1 MSARLSDYDFEL
13 PRELIASRPLP
24 DRAASRMMVVDR
36 SAGTVT
42 HRMFR
47 DLPEFIR
54 PGDLLVLN
62 NSRVIPARLL
72 TEDGR
77 IELLLFEQLGPA
89 RWKAFARPG
98 KRTRAGDSF
107 AIAGTMAHIES
118 VDENDGTRVVR
129 FEDAP
134 DLEKLGHI
142 PIPPYLGRED
152 DAEDRIRYQT
162 VYATVAGSVAAP
174 TAGLH
179 FTPEILAKLPHA
191 FVTLHVGPGTFLPVR
206 GENLDEHRMHGENY
220 DLGDGAAAAINAA
233 QRVIAVGTTSMRVL
247 ESLPAGP
254 IAPGAGR
261 TEIFIRPGF
270 EFRHAHALLTN
281 FHLPKST
288 LFVLVCALAG
298 HELIQR
304 AYAEAVREKY
314 RFFSYG
320 DCMLI
325 L

>member
-36 SAGTVT
+36 TTGTVT

-54 PGDLLVLN
+54 SGDLLVLN

-134 DLEKLGHI
+134 DLEKLGHM

-220 DLGDGAAAAINAA
+220 DLGDDAAVAINAA
-233 QRVIAVGTTSMRVL
+233 QRVIAVGTTSLRVL

-254 IAPGAGR
+254 VAAGAGR
-261 TEIFIRPGF
+261 TDIFIRPGF

>member
-134 DLEKLGHI
+134 DLEKLGHM

-254 IAPGAGR
+254 VAAGAGR
-261 TEIFIRPGF
+261 TDIFIRPGF

>member
-1 MSARLSDYDFEL
+1 MSSSLSDYDFEL
-13 PRELIASRPLP
+13 PRELVAVRPLP

-36 SAGTVT
+36 AAGTVT
-42 HRMFR
+42 HRAFR

-54 PGDLLVLN
+54 PGDMLVLN
-62 NSRVIPARLL
+62 NSRVIPARLV
-72 TEDGR
+72 TADGR
-77 IELLLFEQLGPA
+77 IELLLFDQLGPA
-89 RWKAFARPG
+89 RWRAFARPG
-98 KRTRAGDSF
+98 KRTRTGGHF
-107 AIAGTMAHIES
+107 AIAGTTAQIES
-118 VDENDGTRVVR
+118 IDEEDGTRIVR
-129 FEDAP
+129 FDTEP
-134 DLEKLGHI
+134 DLEKLGHM

-152 DAEDRIRYQT
+152 DAEDRVRYQT
-162 VYATVAGSVAAP
+162 VYARESGSVAAP

-206 GENLDEHRMHGENY
+206 GDNLEAHRMHGEDY
-220 DLGDGAAAAINAA
+220 VISPEGAAEINRAG
-233 QRVIAVGTTSMRVL
+233 RVIAVGTTSLRVL
-247 ESLPAGP
+247 ESLPPGP
-254 IAPGAGR
+254 VQPGKGR
-261 TEIFIRPGF
+261 TEIFIKPGF
-270 EFRHAHALLTN
+270 PFVRTNALLTN

-298 HELIQR
+298 QGLMSE
-304 AYAEAVREKY
+304 AYAEAIGQKY

>member
-129 FEDAP
+129 FEEAP
-134 DLEKLGHI
+134 DLEKLGHM

-206 GENLDEHRMHGENY
+206 GDNLDEHRMHGENY
-220 DLGDGAAAAINAA
+220 DLGDDAAAAINAA

-254 IAPGAGR
+254 VAPGAGR

-298 HELIQR
+298 QELVQR

>member
-36 SAGTVT
+36 AAGTVT
-42 HRMFR
+42 HHMFR
-47 DLPEFIR
+47 DLPEYIR

-72 TEDGR
+72 TDDGR
-77 IELLLFEQLGPA
+77 VELLLFEQLGPA

-107 AIAGTMAHIES
+107 AIAGTVAHIES
-118 VDENDGTRVVR
+118 VDEDDGTRVVR
-129 FEDAP
+129 FEAEP
-134 DLEKLGHI
+134 DLEKLGHM

-152 DAEDRIRYQT
+152 DAEDRVRYQT

-179 FTPEILAKLPHA
+179 FTQEILAGLPHA
-191 FVTLHVGPGTFLPVR
+191 FITLHVGPGTFLPVR
-206 GENLDEHRMHGENY
+206 GDNLDEHRMHGENY
-220 DLGDGAAAAINAA
+220 EITPGSAEAINAA

-247 ESLPAGP
+247 ESLPAGTVE
-254 IAPGAGR
+254 AGNGR

-270 EFRHAHALLTN
+270 EFRHTGALLTN

-288 LFVLVCALAG
+288 LFVLVCAMAG
-298 HELIQR
+298 HDLMQR
-304 AYAEAVREKY
+304 AYAEAVRDKY

>member
-1 MSARLSDYDFEL
+1 VSARLSDYDFEL

-36 SAGTVT
+36 AAGTVT

-47 DLPEFIR
+47 DLPQHLAT
-54 PGDLLVLN
+54 GDLLVLN

-77 IELLLFEQLGPA
+77 IELLLFEQLGPQ

-98 KRTRAGDSF
+98 KRTRPGDSF
-107 AIAGTMAHIES
+107 SIAGTTARIES
-118 VDENDGTRVVR
+118 VDEDDGTRVVR
-129 FEDAP
+129 FESEP
-134 DLEKLGHI
+134 DLENLGHI

-152 DAEDRIRYQT
+152 DAEDRVRYQT
-162 VYATVAGSVAAP
+162 VYASVSGSVAAP

-179 FTPEILAKLPHA
+179 FTPEILAQLPHT

-206 GENLDEHRMHGENY
+206 GDNLDEHRMHGENY
-220 DLGDGAAAAINAA
+220 EIGEEAAVAINAA
-233 QRVIAVGTTSMRVL
+233 RRVIAVGTTSMRVL
-247 ESLPAGP
+247 ESRPAGP
-254 IAPGAGR
+254 VAAGAGR
-261 TEIFIRPGF
+261 TEIFIRPGH

-298 HELIQR
+298 TELMQR
-304 AYAEAVREKY
+304 AYAEAVRERY